1 MEFTKS
7 SSPSSRQRFCH
18 IRKCGHPVTTITTH
32 CRPRGSRLPRRA
44 GSSKYYAAPDCS
56 CRAVAELHRRAFLL
70 SEVNTAW
77 EAHIVTSKLKASS
90 VCTRAQSLGRQRRP
104 KLNGSPRMLI
114 YPHDISGLGH
124 PRRTIAPAKAFVEV
138 VISGGRRPPRRARL
152 RASCPA
158 SFAQA
163 VPIRVEDPEC
173 FGTRGPI
180 PNGLSAA

>member
-18 IRKCGHPVTTITTH
+18 IRKCGRPVTTITTH

-138 VISGGRRPPRRARL
+138 VIINVDLILCLISRSPATEKGKPIARWGCKAKGLGRGSPLPGEVGR
-152 RASCPA
+152 
-158 SFAQA
+158 
-163 VPIRVEDPEC
+163 
-173 FGTRGPI
+173 
-180 PNGLSAA
+180 